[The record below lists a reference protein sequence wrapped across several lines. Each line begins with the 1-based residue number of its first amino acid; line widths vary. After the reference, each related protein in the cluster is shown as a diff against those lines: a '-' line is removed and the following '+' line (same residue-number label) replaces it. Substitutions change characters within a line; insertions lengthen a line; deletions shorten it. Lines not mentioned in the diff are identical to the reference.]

1 MKDLETG
8 LKGKRNGF
16 SITEILTVL
25 AIIAILLLVTLPALG
40 ERLRGMKARTV
51 ANDLVADLRA
61 ARHTAITK
69 RQSVNFTVRDEGDTP
84 PNQYTYTNAKNVVR
98 TVDMPNRVRI
108 TAAPAAAMVFKQ
120 NGALNGG
127 AETIVIKTQ
136 INESRADQYTVS
148 VSVVGSVTVDYAS
161 VAP

>member
-1 MKDLETG
+1 MKNLGTG
-8 LKGKRNGF
+8 LKRKKNGF
-16 SITEILTVL
+16 TLTEILVVVG
-25 AIIAILLLVTLPALG
+25 IIAILLLVTLPAIG
-40 ERLRGMKARTV
+40 ERLRGMKARTA
-51 ANDLVADLRA
+51 ANELVADLRA

-69 RQSVNFTVRDEGDTP
+69 RQTVDFTVLDEGDTP

-98 TVDMPNRVRI
+98 TIDMPNQVRI
-108 TAAPAAAMVFKQ
+108 TAAPVTAIVFKQ
-120 NGALNGG
+120 NGALDGG

-136 INESRADQYTVS
+136 VNESRADQYTLS